1 MSPVRRA
8 VLVFLAALTVRTGT
22 ARAADPPALPRFDPT
37 QVDRSVDPCVDFFQ
51 YSCGTFFKANPI
63 PPDQVAWG
71 KASPLQLWN
80 ETAVRETLEAAAARK
95 EGRPAVEQKIGD
107 YWTACMDEPGIEQSG
122 PAEIAAELKRIDAL
136 ARKADL
142 VDVLA
147 RIHSR
152 YVGAWAPDDN
162 QSPTAVFGF
171 TAAQDFDDATR
182 TLPQFDQ
189 AGMNLPG
196 RASYLSDDARSK
208 DLRDKYVAHV
218 ARMLALGGEAEAT
231 ARAEAPAVLAIETD
245 FARGAM
251 DNVKRRDP
259 KNIYNVMTLAQ
270 AQALVPSLDLK
281 RYLTLVGAPAAERYQ
296 VTSPDFFRGLETMI
310 QKHSLDEWKAYLRY
324 TTLHF
329 AAPALH
335 HAVLQENW
343 DFYAHTLAGAQQMQP
358 RWRRCVR
365 AADRDLGEALGQ
377 AYVQRAFPPESKKR
391 ATEMVRA
398 VEGALDKDIQQLGWM
413 TDATKAQAREKLRLI
428 LDKIGYPDTW
438 RDYGAVTVTPRSYL
452 GNVASASRFEFAR
465 WVGKIGKPV
474 DRQEWLM
481 TPPTINAYYDPQMN
495 TINFPA
501 GILQP
506 PFFDG
511 TQDAA
516 VNFGAAGSVMGHEIT
531 HGFDDQG
538 RKFDGRG
545 NLRDWWTPA
554 DAKAYE
560 ERGKCIA
567 DEYTQEL
574 PEYGVKTNGLLTQGE
589 DTADNGGIHLSL
601 MALQDTLARDGKS
614 LDAKGPDGLTSLQRF
629 FLSYAG
635 SWCSQYRPEIVRLV
649 VTTNPHSLPRYR
661 VDNVLANM
669 PEFAR
674 AYSCAKGQAM
684 VHENACRVW

>member
-1 MSPVRRA
+1 MTPVRRA
-8 VLVFLAALTVRTGT
+8 VLVFLAVLAFGPE
-22 ARAADPPALPRFDPT
+22 ARAADPPTLPRFDPT
-37 QVDRSVDPCVDFFQ
+37 QVDKSADPCLDFFQ
-51 YSCGTFFKANPI
+51 YACGAFFKENPI
-63 PPDQVAWG
+63 PPDQVVWG
-71 KASPLQLWN
+71 KASPLQIWN
-80 ETAVRETLEAAAARK
+80 ETALRTTLEAAAAK
-95 EGRPAVEQKIGD
+95 KDGRSAVEQKIGD
-107 YWTACMDEPGIEQSG
+107 YWTACMDEPGIEKSG
-122 PAEIAAELKRIDAL
+122 PGEIAAELKRIDAL
-136 ARKADL
+136 AAKADL
-142 VDVLA
+142 VDALA

-152 YVGAWAPDDN
+152 YPGAWAPDDN

-171 TAAQDFDDATR
+171 TAAQDFADATR

-189 AGMNLPG
+189 GGMNLPS
-196 RASYLSDDARSK
+196 RDSYLSDDPRSK

-218 ARMLALGGEAEAT
+218 ARMLALGGEPEAQ
-231 ARAEAPAVLAIETD
+231 ARAEAPAVLAMETE
-245 FARGAM
+245 FARAAM

-259 KNIYNVMTLAQ
+259 KNIYNVMPLAP

-310 QKHSLDEWKAYLRY
+310 QKHPLDEWKAYLKY
-324 TTLHF
+324 TAMHF

-343 DFYAHTLAGAQQMQP
+343 DFYAHSLAGAQQMQP

-391 ATEMVRA
+391 ATEMVHA
-398 VEGALDKDIQQLGWM
+398 VEGALDKDIQQLAWM

-438 RDYGAVTVTPRSYL
+438 RDYGPVTVTPSSYL
-452 GNVASASRFEFAR
+452 SNVAAASRFEFAR

-474 DRQEWLM
+474 DRNEWLM

-516 VNFGAAGSVMGHEIT
+516 VNYGAAGSVMGHEIT

-545 NLRDWWTPA
+545 DLRDWWTPA
-554 DAKAYE
+554 DAKAYD

-574 PEYGVKTNGLLTQGE
+574 AEYGVKTNGLLTQGE
-589 DTADNGGIHLSL
+589 DTADNGGIYLSL
-601 MALQDTLARDGKS
+601 MALQDTLAREGKS
-614 LDAKGPDGLTSLQRF
+614 LDTRGPDGLTALQRF
-629 FLSYAG
+629 FLSYGG
-635 SWCSQYRPEIVRLV
+635 SWCAQYRPEIVRLV
-649 VTTNPHSLPRYR
+649 VTSNPHSLPRYR
-661 VDNVLANM
+661 VDNVLGNM

-674 AYSCAKGQAM
+674 AFSCTKGQPM